1 MSRQVQ
7 PARIQGTITVPP
19 SKSMAHRLMICAG
32 LAAGTSR
39 ISGLRDSM
47 DMQATLQCLE
57 QLGARVDGAFP
68 TLTITGTD
76 PVSRSRSVLLDC
88 NESGSTLRF
97 LIPVAALSDQEAEFT
112 GRGRLME
119 RPMGLYADIFLNQG
133 LRFEQGE
140 GRILVQGPL
149 QSGLFEVPGD
159 VSSQFIS
166 GLLFAAP
173 LMEGQTG
180 IAVLPPCESR
190 DYVKMTVAAL
200 RQFGIE
206 VQCPT
211 DHGYILQG
219 SQNYA
224 PQNVSVEGDWS
235 QAAFPAVLGAIQGS
249 VRIEGLDP
257 ASLQG
262 DKVILDIL
270 QQAGAT
276 VKWEADGAL
285 VVQHASLHPVEVDLS
300 ACPDLGP
307 VLCVLASYIPGTSVI
322 RNAGRL
328 RIKESDRIAS
338 MEAELRK
345 WGVNISSTQDTI
357 TITGK
362 SGYTCDQPVIID
374 GHNDHRV
381 VMAMTVF
388 GLCAGS
394 PTQIEGSGAVS
405 KSWPDFFEDMKGL
418 LQ

>member
-1 MSRQVQ
+1 MSRPVQ

-19 SKSMAHRLMICAG
+19 SKSMAHRMMICAG

-149 QSGLFEVPGD
+149 QAGLFEVPGD

-173 LMEGQTG
+173 LMEGQTE
-180 IAVLPPCESR
+180 IAVLPPYESR

-200 RQFGIE
+200 RQFGIQ

-219 SQNYA
+219 SQKYL

-285 VVQHASLHPVEVDLS
+285 VVQHASLRPVEVDLS

-307 VLCVLASYIPGTSVI
+307 VLCVLAAYLPGTSVI

-345 WGVNISSTQDTI
+345 WGVDIASTEDTI
-357 TITGK
+357 TVTGK
-362 SGYTCDQPVIID
+362 SGYASDQPVTID